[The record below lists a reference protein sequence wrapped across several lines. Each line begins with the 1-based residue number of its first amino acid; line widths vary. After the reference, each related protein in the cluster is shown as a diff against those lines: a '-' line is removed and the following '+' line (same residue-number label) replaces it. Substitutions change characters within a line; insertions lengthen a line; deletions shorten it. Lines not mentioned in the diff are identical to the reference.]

1 VLVVSLV
8 LRLIERRLTRTFG
21 LTFSG
26 VLAMRLR
33 IGDVFFLDWFSWN
46 RQSVIAYQPFH
57 GAGQPIPGVALE
69 VCREFIV
76 GRLRVV
82 GVLGHRVSSEVISEV

>member
-1 VLVVSLV
+1 VLVVPPV
-8 LRLIERRLTRTFG
+8 LRLIERRLTRAFG

-46 RQSVIAYQPFH
+46 RQSVIANQPFH
-57 GAGQPIPGVALE
+57 GTGRPVLRIVLE
-69 VCREFIV
+69 IRREFVV

-82 GVLGHRVSSEVISEV
+82 GVVGHRGLR